1 MAQRKGQTGNPKGRP
16 KGTPNKVTA
25 DMRERIRQFVDA
37 EFDSVAKDF
46 KSLDPRDRIQL
57 FEKFLNYILPRQTA
71 ASVTAEVTAE
81 VNNDTKIT
89 PQEAAEFIKELTK
102 DYGKE

>member
-1 MAQRKGQTGNPKGRP
+1 MGRTKGITKSGGRKR
-16 KGTPNKVTA
+16 GTPNKVTA
-25 DMRERIRQFVDA
+25 DMKERIKQFVEA
-37 EFDSVAKDF
+37 EFESVAKDF

-57 FEKFLNYILPRQTA
+57 FEKFLNYILPRQTSA
-71 ASVTAEVTAE
+71 NVTAEVTE
-81 VNNDTKIT
+81 VNDAKIT